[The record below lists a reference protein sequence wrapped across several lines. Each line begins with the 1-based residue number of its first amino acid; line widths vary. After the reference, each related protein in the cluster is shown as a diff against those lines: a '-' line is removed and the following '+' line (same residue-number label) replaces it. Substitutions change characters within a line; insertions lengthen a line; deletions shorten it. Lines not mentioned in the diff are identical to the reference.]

1 MLNQAKVQTN
11 LEGRPSVGD
20 RCSAIVRLLAAHPL
34 GLEPSQIRHALG
46 LPRTLMRDAVGRRLL
61 VGADSPVV
69 RLHVGERPLWVLRE
83 HAGMARAAGLARR
96 AARREETRIRRNAR
110 QCVRRSA
117 PQRRPPPVDADARD
131 IDEHEVDPPIVHR
144 LVSAA
149 LVPPVRTSAA
159 ASVWEFAGA
168 AAC

>member
-1 MLNQAKVQTN
+1 MLNQTEVQIK
-11 LEGRPSVGD
+11 LESRPSVCD
-20 RCSAIVRLLAAHPL
+20 RCSAIVRLLAARPL
-34 GLEPSQIRHALG
+34 GLEPSQIRRALG

-69 RLHVGERPLWVLRE
+69 RLHVGERPLWALRE
-83 HAGMARAAGLARR
+83 HADTALAAGLALR
-96 AARREETRIRRNAR
+96 AARREETRLRRNAR

-159 ASVWEFAGA
+159 ASVWAFAGA